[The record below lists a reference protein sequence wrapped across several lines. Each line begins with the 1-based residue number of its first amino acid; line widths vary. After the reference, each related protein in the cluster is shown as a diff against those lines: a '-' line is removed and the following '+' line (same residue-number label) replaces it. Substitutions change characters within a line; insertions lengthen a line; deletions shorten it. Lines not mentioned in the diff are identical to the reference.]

1 VGLHRI
7 PLIKEKEHH
16 LRIYADLDVF
26 EVFACEGLTYAVT
39 DNESDSVSG
48 SVEIEY
54 SGIMGDIKLHV
65 LRGIRIIE

>member
-1 VGLHRI
+1 M
-7 PLIKEKEHH
+7 
-16 LRIYADLDVF
+16 DVF